1 MLKQVDRV
9 QIAVDDSLK
18 AEQTLKQIFAAEVIR
33 RDEVRHLAAKR
44 TTMQAGSS
52 LFELL
57 GESAAGPVADY
68 LRKWGPGLFGAGFSV
83 EDLDRAAA
91 FLAKGGVGAAG
102 ENGQILI
109 DPSSTFGMPVVLSA
123 RHDRSRVGDAITHV
137 YEVTN
142 CVRDAHAAGDR
153 YAKIFGLKQSKYVPI
168 ESAEF
173 GYAGALTMFDSPAR
187 LDRIEIAGITDPS
200 KPMGRYHSRRGDSL
214 YMFFVE
220 TDNTDA
226 LADRLLS
233 IDAPFAPWTKDAR
246 GLAEL
251 FIHPSA
257 MCGVLVGVSRT
268 EHAWKWSGDSKRS
281 ARAALPR

>member
-9 QIAVDDSLK
+9 QIAVVDSPK
-18 AEQTLKQIFAAEVIR
+18 AQQTLKQIFAAEVIG

-57 GESAAGPVADY
+57 EESAAGPVADH

-91 FLAKGGVGAAG
+91 HLVQCGVAAAS

-109 DPSSTFGMPVVLSA
+109 DRSSTFGMPVVLSA
-123 RHDRSRVGDAITHV
+123 LQDRSPVGAAITHV

-142 CVRDAHAAGDR
+142 CVRDARAAGDR
-153 YAKIFGLKQSKYVPI
+153 YAKIFALNQSKYVPI
-168 ESAEF
+168 ESVEF
-173 GYAGALTMFDSPAR
+173 GYAGALTMFDSPER
-187 LDRIEIAGITDPS
+187 LDRIEISGITDPS
-200 KPMGRYHSRRGDSL
+200 KAMGRYHSRRGDSL

-220 TDNTDA
+220 TDNADA
-226 LADRLLS
+226 LAERLRS
-233 IDAPFAPWTKDAR
+233 IEAHFAPWTKDAR

-268 EHAWKWSGDSKRS
+268 EHAWKWSGDPQRS
-281 ARAALPR
+281 ARAALLR